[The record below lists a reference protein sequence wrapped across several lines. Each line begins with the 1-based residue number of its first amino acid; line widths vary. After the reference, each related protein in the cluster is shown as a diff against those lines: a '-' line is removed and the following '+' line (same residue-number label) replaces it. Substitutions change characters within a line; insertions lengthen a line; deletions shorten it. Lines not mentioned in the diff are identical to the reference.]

1 MTGGIETPSRED
13 RNKIWNSLLGFLSS
27 KGITVVVAEQFGYE
41 IVKEMKERGIT
52 CIEFK
57 GKSVDGAEKA
67 SLSVKRN
74 K

>member
-1 MTGGIETPSRED
+1 M
-13 RNKIWNSLLGFLSS
+13 LGFLAS

-41 IVKEMKERGIT
+41 IIREMKERGIT

-57 GKSVDGAEKA
+57 GQAVDAVKKA
-67 SLSVKRN
+67 LPFAK